1 MSLETKFTELKW
13 LKWKA
18 CEIDRFSFAS
28 LPPRTVN
35 QIDDVTSW
43 HIYNTSGPCPIKCLT
58 THKELAR
65 RGIIAYLCLL

>member
-28 LPPRTVN
+28 LP
-35 QIDDVTSW
+35 Q
-43 HIYNTSGPCPIKCLT
+43 GL
-58 THKELAR
+58 
-65 RGIIAYLCLL
+65 